1 MSNSFNNLP
10 DSVLLEMLGAGSNDG
25 SENYTNDLLQLL
37 SDQELYNQV
46 DTKVGSPANVRA
58 AVSAAQTKEDKLN
71 TLRKFYPDALPVEAF
86 DPKDGV
92 SKFGRG
98 NFIYQNENG
107 KYVTHDEDFRIF
119 GISAPSLRDVVD
131 VGPELAETVGAIGG
145 GIAGGIAGLPGG
157 PVTATTG
164 FMLGEGLGAATAREA
179 YIGILDYFGETED
192 NRTGLE
198 RFGDFGT
205 TGVINAVSGPVTSKL
220 FQGLKFVA
228 GRPVRYMT
236 GALSRGAKAT
246 FDSMKSLGIS
256 APSLG
261 QVTNSPMIQLFESAL
276 ASLPTSTKI
285 MRDNASQTIKEMDNA
300 ARKLAER
307 YGFIGTTEEVA
318 RKTMDAAQR
327 SKVDYD
333 IKVND
338 MYREVE
344 SFMPSTL
351 VSAAPNTVKF
361 VEKYLAEA
369 SKATAKSTNEPALAL
384 AQKVLQ
390 DSKDGVLDFKTL
402 KEFRTSLSKDL
413 GSWESAGAKLNNQ
426 QSRIKELYG
435 YVSKDLDE
443 LVARSENPDAFNA
456 YKSVNDFVHK
466 NMRPGGDMRFI
477 DKLLIKGQEDVT
489 SALQFALS
497 GTKQSG
503 EAIRKLRR
511 NFTDEEFN
519 ALSGYMLGKMGMPN
533 AGVATMAELGAEG
546 VAKEGAEYITE
557 MGFSPKTF
565 LRNWNTLSKEAKEA
579 LFKGTNYQD
588 LVPELDNLTFVINR
602 IGESASSM
610 ANPSGTAR
618 VAYTMGM
625 LAPLAADF
633 IPQAGS
639 EGFEYGLTAL
649 IAPYATAKLF
659 TNKDMVKW
667 FADGVQKSVYDPNT
681 FGQHVRRLF
690 QISEVNPEIRDEVRA
705 MLNGLTQES
714 VEPIPY
720 QDSSSEQEKP
730 AEIKNELSFRQSTPS
745 SVADKIIPQAQN
757 NEQLGGRLD
766 QMLASF
772 QPSNIP
778 LVPPAN
784 AIRPQEMINETILPN
799 PKDRE
804 LAERQMMRSS
814 GIGSLA

>member
-1 MSNSFNNLP
+1 
-10 DSVLLEMLGAGSNDG
+10 
-25 SENYTNDLLQLL
+25 
-37 SDQELYNQV
+37 
-46 DTKVGSPANVRA
+46 
-58 AVSAAQTKEDKLN
+58 
-71 TLRKFYPDALPVEAF
+71 
-86 DPKDGV
+86 
-92 SKFGRG
+92 
-98 NFIYQNENG
+98 
-107 KYVTHDEDFRIF
+107 
-119 GISAPSLRDVVD
+119 
-131 VGPELAETVGAIGG
+131 
-145 GIAGGIAGLPGG
+145 
-157 PVTATTG
+157 
-164 FMLGEGLGAATAREA
+164 
-179 YIGILDYFGETED
+179 
-192 NRTGLE
+192 
-198 RFGDFGT
+198 
-205 TGVINAVSGPVTSKL
+205 
-220 FQGLKFVA
+220 
-228 GRPVRYMT
+228 
-236 GALSRGAKAT
+236 
-246 FDSMKSLGIS
+246 
-256 APSLG
+256 
-261 QVTNSPMIQLFESAL
+261 
-276 ASLPTSTKI
+276 
-285 MRDNASQTIKEMDNA
+285 
-300 ARKLAER
+300 
-307 YGFIGTTEEVA
+307 
-318 RKTMDAAQR
+318 
-327 SKVDYD
+327 
-333 IKVND
+333 
-338 MYREVE
+338 
-344 SFMPSTL
+344 
-351 VSAAPNTVKF
+351 
-361 VEKYLAEA
+361 
-369 SKATAKSTNEPALAL
+369 
-384 AQKVLQ
+384 
-390 DSKDGVLDFKTL
+390 
-402 KEFRTSLSKDL
+402 L

-757 NEQLGGRLD
+757 NKQIGSRLD

-778 LVPPAN
+778 LVPPAT
-784 AIRPQEMINETILPN
+784 AVRPQDMINETILPN

>member
-10 DSVLLEMLGAGSNDG
+10 DSVLLEMLGPTSVDQPK
-25 SENYTNDLLQLL
+25 EYTNELLQYL
-37 SDQELYNQV
+37 SDQELSNQV

-71 TLRKFYPDALPVEAF
+71 TLRKYYPDALPVEAF
-86 DPKDGV
+86 DPINGV
-92 SKFGRG
+92 AKYGRG
-98 NFIYQNENG
+98 NYVYQDDSG

-119 GISAPSLRDVVD
+119 GIPAPSLRDFVD
-131 VGPELAETVGAIGG
+131 VGPEIAETVGAIGG
-145 GIAGGIAGLPGG
+145 GVAGGLAGLPGG

-164 FMLGEGLGAATAREA
+164 VMVGEGLGAATAREA

-192 NRTGLE
+192 SRTGLE
-198 RFGDFGT
+198 RFADFGV
-205 TGVINAVSGPVTSKL
+205 TGGINAVAGPITSKI
-220 FQGLKFVA
+220 FDGIKFVA
-228 GRPVRYMT
+228 GKPVRYMT
-236 GALSRGAKAT
+236 GALSKGAKDT
-246 FDSMKSLGIS
+246 FDKMKSLNIT

-261 QVTNSPMIQLFESAL
+261 QVTNNPMIQLFESAL
-276 ASLPTSTKI
+276 ANLPTSTKI
-285 MRDNASQTIKEMDNA
+285 MRENAAQTISEIDTA

-327 SKVDYD
+327 AKKDYD
-333 IKVND
+333 INVNN

-351 VSAAPNTVKF
+351 VSSAPNTVKF

-443 LVARSENPDAFNA
+443 LVARSENPDALNA
-456 YKSVNDFVHK
+456 YKAVNDFVHK

-477 DKLLIKGQEDVT
+477 DKLLVKGQEDAT
-489 SALQFALS
+489 SALRFALS

-519 ALSGYMLGKMGMPN
+519 ALSGYMLGRMGMPN

-546 VAKEGAEYITE
+546 VAKEGAEYMTE

-588 LVPELDNLTFVINR
+588 LVPELDNLAFVINR
-602 IGESASSM
+602 IGESASAM
-610 ANPSGTAR
+610 ANPSGTSR
-618 VAYTMGM
+618 VAYAMGM
-625 LAPLAADF
+625 FAPLAAEVV
-633 IPQAGS
+633 PGVAG

-667 FADGVQKSVYDPNT
+667 FADGVQKSVYSPQS
-681 FGQHVRRLF
+681 FGQHVRRLY
-690 QISEVNPEIRDEVRA
+690 QISEINPDIRDEVRA

-714 VEPIPY
+714 VEPISY

-730 AEIKNELSFRQSTPS
+730 AEVKNELSFRQSTPS
-745 SVADKIIPQAQN
+745 SIADKVIPQAQN
-757 NEQLGGRLD
+757 NKNIKTQLD

-778 LVPPAN
+778 LVPPAT
-784 AIRPQEMINETILPN
+784 AVRPQDMLSETILPN

-804 LAERQMMRSS
+804 LAERLAMGSS
-814 GIGSLA
+814 GIGSLT

>member
-10 DSVLLEMLGAGSNDG
+10 DSVLLEMLGPTSVDQPK
-25 SENYTNDLLQLL
+25 EYTNELLQYL
-37 SDQELYNQV
+37 SDQELSNQV

-71 TLRKFYPDALPVEAF
+71 TLRKYYPDALPVEAF
-86 DPKDGV
+86 DPINGV
-92 SKFGRG
+92 AKYGRG
-98 NFIYQNENG
+98 NYVYRDDSG

-119 GISAPSLRDVVD
+119 GIPAPSLRDFVD
-131 VGPELAETVGAIGG
+131 VGPEIAETVGAIGG
-145 GIAGGIAGLPGG
+145 GVAGGLAGLPGG

-164 FMLGEGLGAATAREA
+164 VVVGEGLGAATAREA

-192 NRTGLE
+192 SRTGLE
-198 RFGDFGT
+198 RFADFGV
-205 TGVINAVSGPVTSKL
+205 TGGINAVAGPITSKI
-220 FQGLKFVA
+220 FNGIKFIA
-228 GRPVRYMT
+228 GKPVRYMT
-236 GALSRGAKAT
+236 GALSKGAKDT
-246 FDSMKSLGIS
+246 FDKMKSLNIT

-261 QVTNSPMIQLFESAL
+261 QVTNNPMIQLFESAL
-276 ASLPTSTKI
+276 ANLPTSTKI
-285 MRDNASQTIKEMDNA
+285 MRENAAQTISEIDTA

-327 SKVDYD
+327 AKKDYD
-333 IKVND
+333 INVNN

-351 VSAAPNTVKF
+351 VSSAPNTVKF

-443 LVARSENPDAFNA
+443 LVARSENPDALNA
-456 YKSVNDFVHK
+456 YKAVNDFVHK

-477 DKLLIKGQEDVT
+477 DKLLVKGQEDAT
-489 SALQFALS
+489 SALRFALS

-519 ALSGYMLGKMGMPN
+519 ALSGYMLGRMGMPN

-546 VAKEGAEYITE
+546 VAKEGAEYMTE

-588 LVPELDNLTFVINR
+588 LVPELDNLAFVINR
-602 IGESASSM
+602 IGESASAM
-610 ANPSGTAR
+610 ANPSGTSR
-618 VAYTMGM
+618 VAYAMGM
-625 LAPLAADF
+625 FAPLAAEVV
-633 IPQAGS
+633 PGVAS

-667 FADGVQKSVYDPNT
+667 FADGIQKSVYSPQS
-681 FGQHVRRLF
+681 FGQHVRRLY
-690 QISEVNPEIRDEVRA
+690 QISEINPDIRDEVRA

-714 VEPIPY
+714 VEPISY

-730 AEIKNELSFRQSTPS
+730 AEVKNELSFRQSTPS
-745 SVADKIIPQAQN
+745 SIADKVIPQAQN
-757 NEQLGGRLD
+757 NKNIKTQLD

-772 QPSNIP
+772 EPSNIP
-778 LVPPAN
+778 LVPPAT
-784 AIRPQEMINETILPN
+784 AVRPQDMLSETILPN

-804 LAERQMMRSS
+804 LAERLAMRSS
-814 GIGSLA
+814 GIGSLT

>member
-10 DSVLLEMLGAGSNDG
+10 DSVLLEMLGPTSVDQPK
-25 SENYTNDLLQLL
+25 EYTNELLQYL
-37 SDQELYNQV
+37 SDQELSNQV

-71 TLRKFYPDALPVEAF
+71 TLRKYYPDALPVEAF
-86 DPKDGV
+86 DPINGV
-92 SKFGRG
+92 AKYGRG
-98 NFIYQNENG
+98 NYVYQDDSG

-119 GISAPSLRDVVD
+119 GIPAPSLRDFVD
-131 VGPELAETVGAIGG
+131 VGPEIAETVGAIGG
-145 GIAGGIAGLPGG
+145 GVAGGLAGLPGG
-157 PVTATTG
+157 PVAATTG
-164 FMLGEGLGAATAREA
+164 VMVGEGLGAATAREA

-192 NRTGLE
+192 SRTGLE
-198 RFGDFGT
+198 RFADFGV
-205 TGVINAVSGPVTSKL
+205 TGGINAVAGPVTSKI
-220 FQGLKFVA
+220 FNGIKFVA
-228 GRPVRYMT
+228 GKPVRYMT
-236 GALSRGAKAT
+236 GALSKGAKDT
-246 FDSMKSLGIS
+246 FDKMKSLNIT

-261 QVTNSPMIQLFESAL
+261 QVTNNPMIQLFESAL
-276 ASLPTSTKI
+276 ANLPTSTKI
-285 MRDNASQTIKEMDNA
+285 MRENAAQTISEIDTA

-327 SKVDYD
+327 AKKDYD
-333 IKVND
+333 INVNN

-351 VSAAPNTVKF
+351 VSSAPNTVKF

-369 SKATAKSTNEPALAL
+369 TKATAKSTNEPALAL

-443 LVARSENPDAFNA
+443 LVARSENPDALNA
-456 YKSVNDFVHK
+456 YKAVNDFVHK

-477 DKLLIKGQEDVT
+477 DKLLVKGQEDAT
-489 SALQFALS
+489 SALRFALS

-519 ALSGYMLGKMGMPN
+519 ALSGYMLGRMGMPN

-546 VAKEGAEYITE
+546 VAKEGAEYMTE

-588 LVPELDNLTFVINR
+588 LVPELDNLAFVINR
-602 IGESASSM
+602 IGESASAM
-610 ANPSGTAR
+610 ANPSGTSR
-618 VAYTMGM
+618 VAYAMGM
-625 LAPLAADF
+625 FAPLAAEVV
-633 IPQAGS
+633 PGVAS

-667 FADGVQKSVYDPNT
+667 FADGVQKSVYSPQS
-681 FGQHVRRLF
+681 FGQHVRRLY
-690 QISEVNPEIRDEVRA
+690 QISEINPDIRDEVRA

-714 VEPIPY
+714 VEPISY

-730 AEIKNELSFRQSTPS
+730 AEVKNELSFRQSTPS
-745 SVADKIIPQAQN
+745 SIADKVIPQAQN
-757 NEQLGGRLD
+757 NKNIETQLD

-778 LVPPAN
+778 LVPPAT
-784 AIRPQEMINETILPN
+784 AVRPQDMLSETILPN

-804 LAERQMMRSS
+804 LAERLAMRSS

>member
-37 SDQELYNQV
+37 SDQELSNQV

-261 QVTNSPMIQLFESAL
+261 QVTNNPMIQLFESAL

-435 YVSKDLDE
+435 YVSKDLD
-443 LVARSENPDAFNA
+443 
-456 YKSVNDFVHK
+456 
-466 NMRPGGDMRFI
+466 
-477 DKLLIKGQEDVT
+477 
-489 SALQFALS
+489 
-497 GTKQSG
+497 
-503 EAIRKLRR
+503 
-511 NFTDEEFN
+511 
-519 ALSGYMLGKMGMPN
+519 
-533 AGVATMAELGAEG
+533 
-546 VAKEGAEYITE
+546 
-557 MGFSPKTF
+557 
-565 LRNWNTLSKEAKEA
+565 
-579 LFKGTNYQD
+579 QD

-649 IAPYATAKLF
+649 IAPYVTAKLF

-784 AIRPQEMINETILPN
+784 AIRPQDMINV
-799 PKDRE
+799 
-804 LAERQMMRSS
+804 
-814 GIGSLA
+814 IGLHH

>member
-37 SDQELYNQV
+37 SDQELSNQV

-246 FDSMKSLGIS
+246 FD
-256 APSLG
+256 
-261 QVTNSPMIQLFESAL
+261 
-276 ASLPTSTKI
+276 
-285 MRDNASQTIKEMDNA
+285 
-300 ARKLAER
+300 
-307 YGFIGTTEEVA
+307 IGTTEEVA

-649 IAPYATAKLF
+649 IAPYVTAKLF

-784 AIRPQEMINETILPN
+784 AIRPQDMINETILPN